1 MLCKNAQPLGKN
13 YRFQTAFNQYHEVK
27 NNKKY
32 EAQRMSNAQNTYDYI
47 IVGAGP
53 AGCLLANRLSAN
65 SQHRVL
71 LLEAGGE
78 DNYAWIHIPV
88 GYLFCIGNP
97 RTDWCFKT
105 QPQNGLQGRSL
116 SYPRGKVL
124 GGCSS
129 INGMIY
135 MRGQARDYD
144 GWAALGNVGWG
155 WKDVLPL
162 FRKTEHHTAG
172 ANDWHGETGEW
183 RVEPQRYRWPILD
196 AFREAAAQT
205 GIKPVDDFNRG
216 DNEGCGYFQVNQRAG
231 VRWNSAKA
239 FLRPILKRPNLTV
252 LTKVAV
258 DKVLFDGD
266 RASGVEADWLGSK
279 RVFKAEREIILSAG
293 AIGSPTILQRSG
305 IGPRPLLDKLNIP
318 VRVAAPGVGTNLQDH
333 LQLRLIY
340 QVENVRTLNQVANS
354 LWGKCGMG
362 LRYLYD
368 RSGPLAMAP
377 SQLGA
382 FVRSD
387 PGQPSA
393 NLQYHVQPLSLD
405 RFGEPLHRFAAFTA
419 SVCNLRPKSRGRV
432 EITSRDP
439 GDAPLIDPQYLS
451 HPDDL
456 RVAADAIRV
465 TRTIVESAALA
476 PFRPVEYLPGSSLQS
491 QEELETAAGT
501 IGTTIFHPVGTCRMG
516 VEADAV
522 VDPELRVNGV
532 TGLRIADASIMP
544 LIVSGNTCSPTL
556 MIAEKAAE
564 LLLRQAVPEE
574 VPVSARSGR
583 APVAAL

>member
-1 MLCKNAQPLGKN
+1 MPSA
-13 YRFQTAFNQYHEVK
+13 HEP
-27 NNKKY
+27 
-32 EAQRMSNAQNTYDYI
+32 YDYI

-53 AGCLLANRLSAN
+53 AGCLLANRLSADP
-65 SQHRVL
+65 SQRVL

-105 QPQNGLQGRSL
+105 EPQQGLHGRSL
-116 SYPRGKVL
+116 NYPRGKVL

-135 MRGQARDYD
+135 MRGQAQDYD
-144 GWAALGNVGWG
+144 NWAALGNTGWS
-155 WKDVLPL
+155 WADVMPL
-162 FRKTEHHTAG
+162 FKKTELHAAG
-172 ANDWHGETGEW
+172 GDEWHGAGGEW
-183 RVEPQRYRWPILD
+183 RVEAQRYRWPILD
-196 AFREAAAQT
+196 AFREAAGQA
-205 GIKPVDDFNRG
+205 GIAPVDDFNRG

-239 FLRPILKRPNLTV
+239 FLRPVLKRPNLTV

-258 DKVLFDGD
+258 DQVMFENN
-266 RASGVEADWLGSK
+266 RACGVSADWLGS
-279 RVFKAEREIILSAG
+279 RRTFEARREVILSAG

-305 IGPRPLLDKLNIP
+305 IGPRALLNRLGIP
-318 VRVAAPGVGTNLQDH
+318 VRVDAPGVGANLQDH

-340 QVENVRTLNQVANS
+340 QVTNVRTLNQVANS

-362 LRYLYD
+362 LRYMYD

-387 PGQPSA
+387 PSQPSA

-419 SVCNLRPKSRGRV
+419 SVCNLRPKSRGCV
-432 EITSRDP
+432 EITSQALDQ
-439 GDAPLIDPQYLS
+439 APLIDPNYLS
-451 HPDDL
+451 HPEDR
-456 RVAADAIRV
+456 RVAAAAIRM
-465 TRTIVESAALA
+465 TRKIVEAPALQRY
-476 PFRPVEYLPGSSLQS
+476 RPVEYLPGAALQSEESLQ
-491 QEELETAAGT
+491 EAAGT
-501 IGTTIFHPVGTCRMG
+501 IGTTIFHPVGSCRMG
-516 VEADAV
+516 TDSGAV
-522 VDPELRVNGV
+522 VDPCLRVKGV
-532 TGLRIADASIMP
+532 EGLRVADASIMP
-544 LIVSGNTCSPTL
+544 AIVSGNTCSPTL
-556 MIAEKAAE
+556 MIAEKAAQ
-564 LLLRQAVPEE
+564 LILHPEGGDIKG
-574 VPVSARSGR
+574 PVRIER
-583 APVAAL
+583 EPVVEH